1 MTLKISL
8 TALLALAIAAC
19 SHSDQDTA
27 AEQANQIAQEFVDG
41 YYAQYPEEIY
51 EVGYPEPSPDRFG
64 DHSPETLSAWNATV
78 DGWIAALDAIDVT
91 QLAGMPEQVTY
102 VFARE
107 RLQAIVDRRV
117 CGSEL
122 WTISPTWTGWQYMLS
137 STLAVQPVDTA
148 AERTAALSR
157 LADVARYVRTD
168 IDNLR
173 RGQDEGYAA
182 PKSNV
187 DVVAEKVASLID
199 TPTEDS
205 PFFNPALRSDD
216 AAFIAAYRDEYESHV
231 VPALISYRDFLAN
244 EYKGRDAIGVS
255 ANPDGEEC
263 YAASV
268 RYWSSISMDPLDI
281 HRAGLSQMARIQT
294 EMLEI
299 ARTSFGTEDVKGLL
313 AELRTNPEYT
323 FESEEEMLEYITAAV
338 GRGKAAVGDWFGNVP
353 DAEMIIK
360 ASPPYDKDSGGGFYA
375 AGSADGSRP
384 ASYQAGT
391 YNPRGIS
398 KAGQE
403 STAFHESYPGHHLQG
418 SVAIGNE
425 SLHPILRFMFVSGSV
440 EGWALY
446 TERLADEIGLYSDA
460 VARLGMLS
468 NEAYRAARLV
478 VDPGMHVMGWTRE
491 DAMQY
496 MLDHTAEGLDAVTQE
511 IDRYAAVPGQATS
524 YMLGSLEIQR
534 LRKYAEDALGEH
546 FDIRQFHDRVLINGG
561 VTLPMLGTEIERW
574 VEEVKVRNN

>member
-244 EYKGRDAIGVS
+244 EYKGRDAIG
-255 ANPDGEEC
+255 
-263 YAASV
+263 Y
-268 RYWSSISMDPLDI
+268 
-281 HRAGLSQMARIQT
+281 
-294 EMLEI
+294 
-299 ARTSFGTEDVKGLL
+299 F
-313 AELRTNPEYT
+313 
-323 FESEEEMLEYITAAV
+323 
-338 GRGKAAVGDWFGNVP
+338 RGH
-353 DAEMIIK
+353 
-360 ASPPYDKDSGGGFYA
+360 SC
-375 AGSADGSRP
+375 
-384 ASYQAGT
+384 
-391 YNPRGIS
+391 
-398 KAGQE
+398 
-403 STAFHESYPGHHLQG
+403 
-418 SVAIGNE
+418 
-425 SLHPILRFMFVSGSV
+425 
-440 EGWALY
+440 
-446 TERLADEIGLYSDA
+446 
-460 VARLGMLS
+460 
-468 NEAYRAARLV
+468 
-478 VDPGMHVMGWTRE
+478 RE
-491 DAMQY
+491 
-496 MLDHTAEGLDAVTQE
+496 
-511 IDRYAAVPGQATS
+511 
-524 YMLGSLEIQR
+524 
-534 LRKYAEDALGEH
+534 K
-546 FDIRQFHDRVLINGG
+546 
-561 VTLPMLGTEIERW
+561 
-574 VEEVKVRNN
+574 